1 MRRGT
6 RRGVGRSRRRLRLWH
21 CAGYLAALVAVWP
34 AVSHGLPARQT
45 DRPPAIVTWTLEAP
59 PSVQP
64 GRAFDATL
72 NATVAAGWKFYAMDQ
87 TVEGPRPLEVTAADP
102 AFVLVGP
109 VRPDVPPRSVK
120 DTIWSALVAF
130 HDRSTRFRVPL
141 RPSST
146 AGRQVIKLKV
156 RYQACSDEICLRPT
170 TVTVTRDVVLNSM
183 PLAQP

>member
-1 MRRGT
+1 MRRT
-6 RRGVGRSRRRLRLWH
+6 ARRAVGCRRRRLRLWH

-34 AVSHGLPARQT
+34 AVSHGLPAQT

-64 GRAFDATL
+64 GRAFEATL
-72 NATVAAGWKFYAMDQ
+72 NATVAAGWKFYAMEQ
-87 TVEGPRPLEVTAADP
+87 TVEGPRPLQVTAADG
-102 AFVLVGP
+102 FVLVGP

-141 RPSST
+141 RPSSA
-146 AGRQVIKLKV
+146 AGRQVITLKV